1 MAIIE
6 AIPNV
11 SEGRHDDVL
20 HALVQAVE
28 LVDGASLLDHSADP
42 SHNRSVFTIVGD
54 ADSIMTA
61 VLNLYEVAVSRID
74 LRTHEGEHPRIGAID
89 VVPFVPIRD
98 ASMSDCVA
106 LARRVGEAVAE
117 RFAVPV
123 FLYGDAATRPERHAL
138 ESVRSGGFE
147 ELAQRM
153 QSPAGTPDFGPAR
166 PHPTAGASAIG
177 ARGPL
182 IAFNVNLATNDL
194 DAAWAIAR
202 AIRERDGGLPCVKAI
217 GVRLDHRE
225 IVQVSINLTDYTRT
239 PLHQVVAAVE
249 REAAAREI
257 EVVESEIIGLIP
269 LDVVLAA
276 AAFSLRLRHF
286 DRRQVLENRLNFEE
300 PRLPYPTGGAH

>member
-11 SEGRHDDVL
+11 SEGRHQDVL
-20 HALVQAVE
+20 DALVHSVN
-28 LVDGASLLDHSADP
+28 LVDGVSLLDYSSDP

-54 ADSIMTA
+54 ADPLMEAI
-61 VLNLYEVAVSRID
+61 LRLYEVAVPRID
-74 LRTHEGEHPRIGAID
+74 LRTHDGGHPRIGAVD
-89 VVPFVPIRD
+89 VVPFVPIRH
-98 ASMSDCVA
+98 ASMADCVA
-106 LARRVGEAVAE
+106 LARRVGQAVAE

-123 FLYGDAATRPERHAL
+123 FLYGDAATRPERRAL
-138 ESVRSGGFE
+138 EMVRAAGFEGLAQKMRSG
-147 ELAQRM
+147 
-153 QSPAGTPDFGPAR
+153 AGSPDFGPAE

-194 DAAWAIAR
+194 DAAWAIAH

-217 GVRLDHRE
+217 GVRLDHRK

-239 PLHQVVAAVE
+239 PLHQVAAAVE
-249 REAAAREI
+249 REAAARDI
-257 EVVESEIIGLIP
+257 AVVESEIIGLIP

-276 AAFSLRLRHF
+276 AAHSLRLRHF
-286 DRRQVLENRLNFEE
+286 GRHQVLETQLGFEKTL
-300 PRLPYPTGGAH
+300 LPKPSAGAH

>member
-1 MAIIE
+1 MAIIG

-11 SEGRHDDVL
+11 SEGRHEDIL
-20 HALVQAVE
+20 HALVHSVE
-28 LVDGASLLDHSADP
+28 VVDGASLLDHSADP

-54 ADSIMTA
+54 ADSLMEA
-61 VLNLYEVAVSRID
+61 VLSLYEVAVPRID
-74 LRTHEGEHPRIGAID
+74 LRTHEGEHPRIGVVD

-98 ASMSDCVA
+98 ASMTDCVA
-106 LARRVGEAVAE
+106 LARRVGQAVAE

-123 FLYGDAATRPERHAL
+123 FLYGNAATQPERQAL
-138 ESVRSGGFE
+138 ETVRSGGFE
-147 ELAQRM
+147 GLAQKM
-153 QSPAGTPDFGPAR
+153 QSRAGIPDFGPAR

-194 DAAWAIAR
+194 DSAWAIAR

-217 GVRLDHRE
+217 GVRLDHRK

-249 REAAAREI
+249 REAAARDI
-257 EVVESEIIGLIP
+257 DVVESEIIGLIP

-276 AAFSLRLRHF
+276 GAHSLRLRHF
-286 DRRQVLENRLNFEE
+286 DRHQVLERRLDFEE
-300 PRLPYPTGGAH
+300 PRLPSPTAGAD